1 MSGYSQL
8 TSYVSELRVMQLRM
22 TVKVIPLIEVFN
34 LSKVTYG
41 KRFNIRVHSMKCDY
55 SPIARPKYASIC
67 EA

>member
-1 MSGYSQL
+1 
-8 TSYVSELRVMQLRM
+8 M